1 MGPNDNLHL
10 EMGDLSLTKN
20 SENCRLAAYRPVPA
34 DPLTIGWGHTG
45 PDVFEGLVWSQFKAD
60 SQLLVD
66 MSTAENIVKRAV
78 HIPLTKDEFI
88 ALADL
93 AFNIGAGNFIG
104 STLLKKLNAA
114 DIAGAVAEF
123 GKWNRAHGV
132 VLSGLTRRRDGEKAL
147 FLLGADFSV
156 SEPSASSPIA
166 TPSPLAASAA

>member
-10 EMGDLSLTKN
+10 VMGDLTLTKN
-20 SENCRLAAYRPVPA
+20 SENCRLVAYRPVPA

-78 HIPLTKDEFI
+78 HIALTKDEFI
-88 ALADL
+88 ALCDL

-104 STLLKKLNAA
+104 STLLRKLNAA
-114 DIAGAVAEF
+114 DIAGTVAEF

-147 FLLGADFSV
+147 FLLGADFTASV
-156 SEPSASSPIA
+156 ASAPLPISDPSALA
-166 TPSPLAASAA
+166 TNAA

>member
-10 EMGDLSLTKN
+10 DMGDLTLTKD
-20 SENCRLAAYRPVPA
+20 SEQCRLIAYRPVPS
-34 DPLTIGWGHTG
+34 DPWTIGWGHTG
-45 PDVFEGLVWSQFKAD
+45 PDVFDGLVWSQFKAD

-78 HIPLTKDEFI
+78 RIPLTKDEFI
-88 ALADL
+88 ALCDL

-104 STLLKKLNAA
+104 STLLAKLNAA

-147 FLLGADFSV
+147 FLLGADFSAV
-156 SEPSASSPIA
+156 VPSAVAPIA
-166 TPSPLAASAA
+166 TPSPLASSVA